1 MIIKLKLLIYLVQ
14 LKEILMILKM
24 IFLLFIIREK
34 VLLLVLK
41 MNNYINL
48 KLNV

>member
-1 MIIKLKLLIYLVQ
+1 MIIKLKLLIYQAQ

-24 IFLLFIIREK
+24 IFLLFIIKEK

>member
-1 MIIKLKLLIYLVQ
+1 MIIKLKLLIYQDQ

-24 IFLLFIIREK
+24 IFLLFIIKEK

>member
-1 MIIKLKLLIYLVQ
+1 MIIKLKLLIYQAQ

-24 IFLLFIIREK
+24 IFLLFIIKEK
-34 VLLLVLK
+34 VQLLVLK

>member
-1 MIIKLKLLIYLVQ
+1 MIIKLKLLIYQVQ
-14 LKEILMILKM
+14 LKEIIMILKM
-24 IFLLFIIREK
+24 IFLLFIIKEK